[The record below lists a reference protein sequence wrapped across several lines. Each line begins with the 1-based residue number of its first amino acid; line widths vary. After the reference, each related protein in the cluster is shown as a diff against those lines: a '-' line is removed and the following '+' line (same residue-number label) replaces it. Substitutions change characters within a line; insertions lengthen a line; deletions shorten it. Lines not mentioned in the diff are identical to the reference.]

1 MIALTPDTLKK
12 LWQFIRFAAVGV
24 LNSAFGYGLYALFVY
39 LGVPP
44 ELALFLATVLG
55 VIFNFVTTGRL
66 VFRNADSRLFLRFA
80 GAYGVIYI
88 CNAVALRFL
97 VNFGLGPLVA
107 QALLMPLSVVATFAI
122 MQAFVFRET
131 TQ

>member
-1 MIALTPDTLKK
+1 MIALKPEMSKN

-39 LGVPP
+39 LGVLP

-55 VIFNFVTTGRL
+55 VIFNFFTTGRL
-66 VFRNADSRLFLRFA
+66 VFRNADSRLFFQFVA
-80 GAYGVIYI
+80 AYGVIYI
-88 CNAVALRFL
+88 CNAVALRIL
-97 VNFGLGPLVA
+97 VNFDLGALVA

-122 MQAFVFRET
+122 MRAFVFREP